1 MLRNKYINTLY
12 IFQSNRHLF
21 RVIFRIM
28 KISKIL
34 NNLRQSFAV
43 FRYSEKAVNLVWTTS
58 HTLTIILAIL
68 TLVAGLLPAAVAYIG
83 KLIVDAVVETRNL
96 SLQDDLNTSFP
107 LMYVGLEAVAVALL
121 AGSQRGL
128 SIAQSLLRVLLGQRV
143 NVLIIEKALTLELR
157 QFEDSEFYDKMTNAR
172 REASSRPL
180 SLVNRTF
187 GLVQSGLS
195 LLTYGALLI
204 SFSAW
209 AVAILILAAIP
220 AFVAETR
227 FAGQAFRLFRWRAP
241 ETRQQRYL
249 ETLVAREDFAK
260 EVKLYQL
267 GEMLLGRYRSLF
279 HQLYGEDRDLTIK
292 RGFWSYLLGLLSTA
306 TFYVAYAWI
315 VVETVVGRISLGDMT
330 MYLTVFRQGQTTFS
344 SALTSIG
351 GMYEDNLY
359 LSNLYEFL
367 EEEVPIRYG
376 KAIKGTNPQDG
387 IRFENVYF
395 TYPGSTKPALKD
407 ISLHLKPGEKLAIVG
422 ENGSG
427 KTTLIKLLTRLYTPE
442 SGRILLDGLNL
453 EEWNL
458 DELRRRIGVIFQ
470 NFVRYQFTVG
480 ENIGVGD
487 VDKLEDEKAWE
498 IAAEK
503 GMAQPFIERLPDG
516 FTTQLGRWFKS
527 GQELSGGQWQKIAL
541 SRAFMRKNADILVLD
556 EPTSAIDSQAEY
568 EIFDRFRKLTKDKMV
583 FLISHRFSTVRMAD
597 KIVVIEQGE
606 LLETGTHEELLK
618 ANGRYATL
626 FSLQAQG
633 YR

>member
-1 MLRNKYINTLY
+1 
-12 IFQSNRHLF
+12 
-21 RVIFRIM
+21 M
-28 KISKIL
+28 KISKII

-43 FRYSEKAVNLVWTTS
+43 FRYSGRAVNLVWTTNR
-58 HTLTIILAIL
+58 TLTIILAML

-96 SLQDDLNTSFP
+96 SLQDNLNTSLP
-107 LMYVGLEAVAVALL
+107 LMYVGLEAIAVALL
-121 AGSQRGL
+121 AGGQRGL
-128 SIAQSLLRVLLGQRV
+128 SITQSLLRVLLAQRV

-209 AVAILILAAIP
+209 AVAILVLAAIP
-220 AFVAETR
+220 AFIAETR
-227 FAGQAFRLFRWRAP
+227 FAGKAFRLYRWRAP
-241 ETRQQRYL
+241 ESRKQRYL

-315 VVETVVGRISLGDMT
+315 VVETVAGRISLGDMT

-367 EEEVPIRYG
+367 EEEVPKRYG
-376 KAIKGTNPQDG
+376 RAIKGTNPQDG
-387 IRFENVYF
+387 IRFENVTF
-395 TYPGSTKPALKD
+395 TYPGSTKPALKN

-453 EEWNL
+453 EEWDL

-487 VDKLEDEKAWE
+487 VEKLSDETAWE

-503 GMAQPFIERLPDG
+503 GMAQPFIERLPNG

-541 SRAFMRKNADILVLD
+541 SRAFMRKSANILVLD

-568 EIFDRFRKLTKDKMV
+568 EIFDRLRNLTKDKMV

-597 KIVVIEQGE
+597 KIIVIEHGE
-606 LLETGTHEELLK
+606 LLETGTHEELLQ

-626 FSLQAQG
+626 FFLQAQG